1 MTGGLVVVLG
11 ETGRNFAAGM
21 SGGIAYVY
29 DPNNRLY
36 SRINKELVSYSSVT
50 SKYDERRIKG
60 RYSKAL

>member
-1 MTGGLVVVLG
+1 
-11 ETGRNFAAGM
+11 M

-50 SKYDERRIKG
+50 SKYDEEELRD
-60 RYSKAL
+60 RYSKSIMITLIQK